1 MTKNIK
7 GCPNQEE
14 IDSLCEGFQFNYPGA
29 FIVEKEK
36 NPFRLKGF
44 GSWDPDKE
52 QVQFQLIILG
62 ANPKTFRYHS
72 TLIYSSS
79 GNQIKV
85 KFNDANPFSG
95 VPHGTNCTLSIQINP
110 IDGAIMF
117 LNPDFNELI
126 RKKMV
131 PETIA
136 FMEAIKETAVAETY
150 FFQLNYLSKNGTDDQ
165 KKAAAFLLQKIF
177 KTSAKPNKAI
187 YEYNLPLVLAAAP
200 DREWNWEEP
209 QNVDGDH
216 GDVAIAIGTHT
227 PSSRVYLRTITS
239 LAFPE
244 NMIAVYLKPTSK
256 IPAFFIALTKSNNEK
271 IGQINLSDLLYLSV
285 ITDQFIKAPGFWI
298 KPFSLSEMNS
308 NLKHLIANSWKS
320 SSEDLDA
327 IFKSYYEHNQ

>member
-14 IDSLCEGFQFNYPGA
+14 IDSLCGGFHFNYPSA

-44 GSWDPDKE
+44 GSWDPNKE

-72 TLIYSSS
+72 TLTYYSS

-85 KFNDANPFSG
+85 TFDDANPFSG
-95 VPHGTNCTLSIQINP
+95 VPHGTNCTLSIQIMP
-110 IDGAIMF
+110 IVDAIMF

-187 YEYNLPLVLAAAP
+187 YEYNLPLVMAATGIA
-200 DREWNWEEP
+200 DWKWDEE
-209 QNVDGDH
+209 QKVDGDH
-216 GDVAIAIGTHT
+216 GEVSIAIGRHT
-227 PSSRVYLRTITS
+227 PSSQVYLRTVTS
-239 LAFPE
+239 RAFPQD
-244 NMIAVYLKPTSK
+244 MIAVYLKPQSK
-256 IPAFFIALTKSNNEK
+256 IPTFFIGLKLLNNEK
-271 IGQINLSDLLYLSV
+271 IGQINLSDLLYLKV
-285 ITDQFIKAPGFWI
+285 ITDQFIKAPEFWI
-298 KPFSLSEMNS
+298 LPFSLTEMNS

-320 SSEDLDA
+320 SHEDLDA